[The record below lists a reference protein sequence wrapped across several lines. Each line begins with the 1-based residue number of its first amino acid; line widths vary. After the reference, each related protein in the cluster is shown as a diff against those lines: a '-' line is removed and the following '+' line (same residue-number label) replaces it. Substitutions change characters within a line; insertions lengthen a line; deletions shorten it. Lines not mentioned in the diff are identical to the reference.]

1 MTTTFEDLMIEVA
14 GRLEPKALA
23 GRIATDA
30 HERIAEA
37 ITLTIDRLA
46 EDGRELN
53 QLQRVELFGSV
64 LTCVDGFERQ
74 GYDTLMRQFS
84 LVERSDDAS

>member
-1 MTTTFEDLMIEVA
+1 MIEVA

-23 GRIATDA
+23 GRIASDA

-37 ITLTIDRLA
+37 ITLTIDRLE

-74 GYDTLMRQFS
+74 VYDTLVEAFS
-84 LVERSDDAS
+84 RANERGDDGS